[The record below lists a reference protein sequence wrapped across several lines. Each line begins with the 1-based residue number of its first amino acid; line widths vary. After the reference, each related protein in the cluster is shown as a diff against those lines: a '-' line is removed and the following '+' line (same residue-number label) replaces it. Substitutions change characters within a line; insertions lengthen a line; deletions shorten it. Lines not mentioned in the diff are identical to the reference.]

1 MPRVLV
7 LTPSFIT
14 AASGAQ
20 VPAVVDLFRAL
31 SERHELEIH
40 LVSPEGQ
47 RGGRIEQEG
56 LVLYPHGSGHGERL
70 AHLLASALSRSRFD
84 VLWALW
90 LRRTAPYA
98 LALQASLQ
106 KPLVA
111 SVIGGEVSDLP
122 EVGYGEAGTQL
133 GRRMVEAL
141 LRRSARITVGSP
153 WLAEALRRRQ
163 SALGPRIIEAPFGV
177 PSLPRRSDGPW
188 AGGPLRLVAVTRVE
202 PVKDPDLLLEAVAQ
216 LHRQG
221 LDVSLEIYGYTQ
233 NTDLNWLAEKS
244 QKLGLGERV
253 RHAGLVRPE
262 VLRAAYPRYHA
273 LVHSSRHES
282 QGLALI
288 EAAVVGLP
296 IATTKVGVAPE
307 LVELGATV
315 ELAERDP
322 DSLAAAIRAAV
333 IRPGGEATRILDRY
347 GLPAAARQFE
357 RALEEAASSKD
368 SR

>member
-1 MPRVLV
+1 MARVLV

-20 VPAVVDLFRAL
+20 VPAVVDLFRAVAQ
-31 SERHELEIH
+31 RHELEIH

-47 RGGRIEQEG
+47 RGGHLELEG
-56 LVLYPHGSGHGERL
+56 LVLHPHGSGRGERL
-70 AHLLASALSRSRFD
+70 LHLLASALSRSPFD
-84 VLWALW
+84 VIWALW

-106 KPLVA
+106 KPLVT

-133 GRRMVEAL
+133 GRRLVEAL

-153 WLAEALRRRQ
+153 WLAAELRRRQ
-163 SALGPRIIEAPFGV
+163 PAFGPKIIEAPFGV
-177 PSLPRRSDGPW
+177 PTLPRRGEGPW
-188 AGGPLRLVAVTRVE
+188 SGGPLRLLAVTRVE
-202 PVKDPDLLLEAVAQ
+202 PVKDPDLLLGAVAQ
-216 LHRQG
+216 LHHQG
-221 LDVSLEIYGYTQ
+221 LDVSMEIYGYTQ
-233 NTDLNWLAEKS
+233 NNDLGWLAEQS
-244 QKLGLGERV
+244 QRLGLGQRV
-253 RHAGLVRPE
+253 RHRGLVRPE

-322 DSLAAAIRAAV
+322 ASLARAIEAAV
-333 IRPGGEATRILDRY
+333 VRPGGEPQRILERY
-347 GLPAAARQFE
+347 GMAAATRQFE

-368 SR
+368 RR

>member
-1 MPRVLV
+1 MARVLV

-14 AASGAQ
+14 AASGVQ
-20 VPAVVDLFRAL
+20 VPAVVDLFRTL

-40 LVSPEGQ
+40 LVSPEPQ
-47 RGGRIEQEG
+47 RGGRLELEG
-56 LVLYPHGSGHGERL
+56 LALHPHGLGRGERL
-70 AHLLASALSRSRFD
+70 VHLLGSALSRSRFD
-84 VLWALW
+84 VIWALW

-98 LALQASLQ
+98 LAVQASLQ
-106 KPLVA
+106 RPLVA

-133 GRRMVEAL
+133 GRRLVEAL

-153 WLAEALRRRQ
+153 WLAAELSRRQ
-163 SALGPRIIEAPFGV
+163 PSLGPRIIEAPFGV
-177 PSLPRRSDGPW
+177 PTLPRRTQGPW
-188 AGGPLRLVAVTRVE
+188 TGGPLRLLAVTRVE
-202 PVKDPDLLLEAVAQ
+202 PVKDPDLLLQAVAH

-221 LDVSLEIYGYTQ
+221 LDVSLEVYGYTQ
-233 NTDLNWLAEKS
+233 NNDVAWLAERS
-244 QKLGLGERV
+244 QDLGLGQRV

-273 LVHSSRHES
+273 LVHTSRHES

-315 ELAERDP
+315 ELADRDP
-322 DSLAAAIRAAV
+322 ASVARAIQAAV
-333 IRPGGEATRILDRY
+333 VRPGGEPQRVLERY
-347 GLPAAARQFE
+347 GLGAAARRFD
-357 RALEEAASSKD
+357 RALEEAACASP
-368 SR
+368 